1 MKTQI
6 HFSGLVYLLIRVI
19 LCCFENVYYISNT
32 KTGEDVECGL
42 FCVDK
47 VLFPLLCT
55 SLCNCM
61 NYYVATS
68 SPAHSSTDRAQPSVG
83 VEGWNLWKK
92 MQHWHKYVFLF
103 FYCCQ
108 RLASRW
114 AETPLFSEK
123 RHIFSPVAPTAL
135 ELGAAVSVHMCRC
148 TCVSIYN
155 EISCALRYRGP
166 IVRWDEDNGWRSR
179 VLK

>member
-1 MKTQI
+1 MSLNNKPLKNKRSCTQSQFQAEKWIMKTQI
-6 HFSGLVYLLIRVI
+6 HFSGLVYLLIHVI

-103 FYCCQ
+103 FLLLPEAGLSVG
-108 RLASRW
+108 RDAAVFRK
-114 AETPLFSEK
+114 TPHFLSSSSNCIGV
-123 RHIFSPVAPTAL
+123 RRGCLRAH
-135 ELGAAVSVHMCRC
+135 VSVHMCF
-148 TCVSIYN
+148 N
-155 EISCALRYRGP
+155 L
-166 IVRWDEDNGWRSR
+166 
-179 VLK
+179 